1 MRRERRNVILFLDNA
16 TVHTTSLIDMYNNI
30 KVVFVPK
37 NRTSRLQTLDPGIIQ
52 SVKTKYQKNLL
63 REVMARTYDDLFA
76 SEIAKGI
83 NTLQAIIWTAHAW
96 KEVSIETI
104 KNYFAKCGITELTSE
119 DEDDIVDKEFNAFF
133 NELADSECD
142 MTAEEYVSFN
152 VETWSSL
159 CAPQSTPI
167 VQSKLV

>member
-83 NTLQAIIWTAHAW
+83 NTLQAIIWAAHAW
-96 KEVSIETI
+96 
-104 KNYFAKCGITELTSE
+104 N
-119 DEDDIVDKEFNAFF
+119 
-133 NELADSECD
+133 
-142 MTAEEYVSFN
+142 
-152 VETWSSL
+152 
-159 CAPQSTPI
+159 
-167 VQSKLV
+167 